1 DPVALVAV
9 EALQAAAELGFHAL
23 DGGAKAAQ
31 VVAQA
36 GGGDQLQVF
45 LGEPVDRLVQLSD
58 RLRTERCRRQS
69 NSCLDHTVQTFVCP
83 ELLNIAAPRPYPNG
97 RR

>member
-1 DPVALVAV
+1 VAAGHVALVAV

-36 GGGDQLQVF
+36 GGGDQLKVF
-45 LGEPVDRLVQLSD
+45 LGEPVDRLV
-58 RLRTERCRRQS
+58 
-69 NSCLDHTVQTFVCP
+69 
-83 ELLNIAAPRPYPNG
+83 
-97 RR
+97 